1 MITLIRIA
9 TKMALK
15 DTDPA
20 GYCVH
25 ENMPEWKLISVCV
38 TAPAWTEA
46 GSSPLNLTPGS
57 KVTLHFKQPCLQRNY
72 MKYCGIIIRVHL
84 GLTASFTTCD
94 V

>member
-25 ENMPEWKLISVCV
+25 KNMPEWKLISVCV
-38 TAPAWTEA
+38 TEPAWTEA
-46 GSSPLNLTPGS
+46 GSSPLNLTPDAEQIQEAR
-57 KVTLHFKQPCLQRNY
+57 LHCILSSPAY
-72 MKYCGIIIRVHL
+72 SVITWS
-84 GLTASFTTCD
+84 TAE
-94 V
+94 